1 MAEAPYR
8 WKALERVSCRNGT
21 VQGSYFSA
29 SALRGREARFD
40 LLGQRSHVRL
50 HEDIFVR
57 AGDNFDVHTLS
68 GEIAPAVGRIERTE
82 PRLRA
87 SAQEGDTT
95 WAFLRD
101 IISPGAQVQPPHR

>member
-8 WKALERVSCRNGT
+8 WKALERVSCQNGT

-57 AGDNFDVHTLS
+57 AGDDFDVHTLS
-68 GEIAPAVGRIERTE
+68 GEIARLAIQVAVNGNWSLSSRK
-82 PRLRA
+82 
-87 SAQEGDTT
+87 
-95 WAFLRD
+95 
-101 IISPGAQVQPPHR
+101 PHLKP